1 MNGPNPNPVDPRID
15 AVVFDVFRTL
25 LRFHDDEQPKHPWE
39 VLAAVLQRAGATASA
54 AEVRSKRADLVS
66 AEFTRVDHVHSDI
79 DMALV
84 YRQLV
89 EALIPTCAD
98 PDVLAAEAAK
108 EFRRAATTYCEPYD
122 GTAQFIEELSRD
134 YLVAVASNTQRIYT
148 ARELSEAGLYDLF
161 SAVLFS
167 SDIERGK
174 PDPLLLERVLHSI
187 GVRPE
192 HAVYIGDNPLD
203 DYVAAMAAGCRFV
216 LIRHEAPYGHTELGL
231 PASVPIIRSF
241 DQLPPLLDG
250 LAQ

>member
-25 LRFHDDEQPKHPWE
+25 LRFHDDEQPERPWE
-39 VLAAVLQRAGATASA
+39 ALAGVLRRAGATASA
-54 AEVRSKRADLVS
+54 AEVRGKRADLVS
-66 AEFTRVDHVHSDI
+66 AEFMRVDHVNSDI
-79 DMALV
+79 DMAVV

-89 EALIPTCAD
+89 EALIPNCAD
-98 PDVLAAEAAK
+98 PDAVATEAAEQ
-108 EFRRAATTYCEPYD
+108 FRRAATTYCEPYA
-122 GTAQFIEELSRD
+122 GAAQCIAELSRD

-148 ARELSEAGLYDLF
+148 ERELSDAGLYDLF

-174 PDPLLLERVLHSI
+174 PDPLLLKRVLQRI

-192 HAVYIGDNPLD
+192 HAVYVGDNPLD
-203 DYVAAMAAGCRFV
+203 DYVAATAAGCRFV
-216 LIRHEAPYGHTELGL
+216 LIRHEEPYEHRDLGL

-241 DQLPPLLDG
+241 NELPHLLDG